1 MFNEDNT
8 SFDVGFGEVVTVG
21 GLTPEQ
27 EAEINANTEARH
39 THANKNT
46 LDTLGCQAL
55 DTPITDG
62 DFNFDNGGVDWH
74 RLKFGGDTILMTS
87 DGAVVRNIETKEE
100 NGKKFFRLYFNRPGL
115 VASGNGDI
123 PNFVDIPID
132 GTNEKFDFGFNGTEL
147 VLPSGGTGSE
157 GGGSVTVDPT
167 LSIEGAVAEAKA
179 TGDRLS
185 NVEYQTVT
193 TDSAYE
199 HKNLPEIE
207 KSVTFETD
215 GVFGDK
221 AYINYGVDLLPR
233 GGFNRSF
240 PWIGLTATQKGDIY
254 KLTGEVTGGMS
265 LYLTKDGSN
274 NYYTEL
280 PEGLTGKTLT
290 LLGFTNVL
298 TGSLL
303 VQVQFYDAS
312 KMQILKKATN
322 LAKTTTT
329 CKLSFEI
336 PEGTVYYAFSFYTT
350 ASVVDCETKLYL
362 LVGDFEEI
370 SLSDSTTK
378 DNITS
383 GTFST
388 LPYKSY
394 VQYKVSLNEFIS
406 NFAGG
411 GTVSYI
417 APEDFGAKGDGE
429 TDDSE
434 AIARCIEEAYTTKQ
448 IVLMAKKYYT
458 TAPIVI
464 SGNGIN
470 IIANDIVY
478 DGTDV
483 ALKISGQNNSIKIH
497 SITSGGVGI
506 GYRGDNNK
514 IVRHNDV
521 DINSVYSSS
530 HGIVFYNGLKG
541 IYQNTVK
548 FNLIRAGGT
557 GAYGICSLDIEGDS
571 WVTENNFYGGQISNC
586 EWAVYKIAG
595 NSKCYGL
602 QIEEEVQGGFYIT
615 GAITI
620 FQPRYA
626 EAQRDGNLPI
636 IKIIN
641 PTGVTLYGNSDSSIN
656 INQLDLSEVNETFT
670 TPDGKTHYSL
680 ERMLGVIDNT
690 PIIPKLPNDGENISN
705 TMVYTNKAY
714 IWGKHLIFTPHI
726 PFKKVVT
733 TETFDTRLIGNK
745 VGFAEISEMTQLPT
759 KFVVD
764 NINTEIYLHSS
775 YCVFGYNEFE
785 VIQANGFTC
794 KVYDVNGTL
803 IFDGT
808 TQGDGLYK
816 FNVYKD
822 SEYCVS
828 KSGGQICADFL
839 GHYWNV
845 ENLTAYKPMREVET
859 IASDTNTLLP
869 NVKYNFGEVSALTV
883 EFDEANTSNRS
894 EYSFTFT
901 SGATPTVLTLPSS
914 VQWANEL
921 TVEANKRYEISV
933 VDNIGL
939 WCAVDLVVSE

>member
-1 MFNEDNT
+1 MASIEENIAQAISDFDDIKDAITESGVPVPYDTNT
-8 SFDVGFGEVVTVG
+8 SEYGDKVRQVAEQQYKAGRSEGG
-21 GLTPEQ
+21 AGLTEEQ
-27 EAEINANTEARH
+27 KADLAANTEARH
-39 THANKNT
+39 THNNKKT
-46 LDTLGCQAL
+46 LDLFSCTTV
-55 DTPITDG
+55 DTGFSQDESSDELKWRGKPIAF
-62 DFNFDNGGVDWH
+62 DFAGSKVSMVQEVE
-74 RLKFGGDTILMTS
+74 K
-87 DGAVVRNIETKEE
+87 
-100 NGKKFFRLYFNRPGL
+100 NGKRYYRLWFTHGSFSITNVPDY
-115 VASGNGDI
+115 I
-123 PNFVDIPID
+123 DIPID
-132 GTNEKFDFGFNGTEL
+132 TLNNVTENSGNLTLNGAELNFGFTGGE
-147 VLPSGGTGSE
+147 GGTG
-157 GGGSVTVDPT
+157 GSVAVDPT
-167 LSIEGAVAEAKA
+167 LCVEGAAAEAKA

-185 NVEYQTVT
+185 NVEFQTVT
-193 TDSAYE
+193 TDSAYNHE
-199 HKNLPEIE
+199 DLPEIE

-312 KMQILKKATN
+312 KTQILKKATN

-388 LPYKSY
+388 LPYKSS

-586 EWAVYKIAG
+586 EWAVHKIAG
-595 NSKCYGL
+595 NSKCYGF
-602 QIEEEVQGGFYIT
+602 QIEENVQGGFYVT
-615 GAITI
+615 GCLAI
-620 FQPRYA
+620 FQPRFA
-626 EAQRDGNLPI
+626 EAQRDGNLPL
-636 IKIIN
+636 IKFIDPIG
-641 PTGVTLYGNSDSSIN
+641 TTLYSHADSPIH
-656 INQLDLSEVNETFT
+656 INQIDLTEAKETT
-670 TPDGKTHYSL
+670 VTPNGITIYRL
-680 ERMLGVIDNT
+680 ERALGVINA
-690 PIIPKLPNDGENISN
+690 PIIPLLLNDGENSGD
-705 TMVYTNKAY
+705 TQVYTNKAY
-714 IWGKHLIFTPHI
+714 VWGKYLIFTPHI

-733 TETFDTRLIGNK
+733 TETLDTRLIGTETSYDEVRNL
-745 VGFAEISEMTQLPT
+745 TQLPT

-764 NINTEIYLHSS
+764 NINTEIYLHAS
-775 YCVFGYNEFE
+775 YCAFGYNEFE

-794 KVYDVNGTL
+794 KIYDVNGTL

-808 TQGDGLYK
+808 IQGDGLYK
-816 FNVYKD
+816 FNIYKD
-822 SEYCVS
+822 SEYCVEHS
-828 KSGGQICADFL
+828 YGQIRSDFL
-839 GHYWNV
+839 GHHWQV
-845 ENLTAYKPMREVET
+845 LK
-859 IASDTNTLLP
+859 L
-869 NVKYNFGEVSALTV
+869 
-883 EFDEANTSNRS
+883 
-894 EYSFTFT
+894 
-901 SGATPTVLTLPSS
+901 GATVI
-914 VQWANEL
+914 Q
-921 TVEANKRYEISV
+921 
-933 VDNIGL
+933 
-939 WCAVDLVVSE
+939 